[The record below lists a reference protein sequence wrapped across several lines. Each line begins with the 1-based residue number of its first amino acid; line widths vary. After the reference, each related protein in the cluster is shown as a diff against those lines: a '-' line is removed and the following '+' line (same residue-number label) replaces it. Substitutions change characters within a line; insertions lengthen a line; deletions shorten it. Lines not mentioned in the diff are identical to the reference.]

1 MWLWPFTCRA
11 NKRPRSAHKEQN
23 QPGPA
28 LVAVDPWKW
37 ANSGID
43 AAPFQTG
50 LVGCPAKNAPDSATD
65 TSTKLWR
72 SHGQGK
78 STETVLVTGASMG
91 IGEALARRFARAG
104 HDLVLVARS
113 ADKLKVLGD
122 ELIESHG
129 VKVVNHCIRSGQGRR
144 GCQVGD
150 DAQAPQTGDRHPGR

>member
-1 MWLWPFTCRA
+1 
-11 NKRPRSAHKEQN
+11 
-23 QPGPA
+23 

-50 LVGCPAKNAPDSATD
+50 LVGRPAKNAPDSATD

-78 STETVLVTGASMG
+78 STETVLVNGASMG